1 MEQAAPGIRMSARL
15 KAEIWVA
22 AYLRSVRAQG
32 AFAYLVRRG
41 AEEAGSILLK
51 VEAPGGT
58 ATVYSPGYMD
68 GVRTWLR
75 SSGTEPVPATEA
87 DSYIQRRLAT
97 DPDLWVVE
105 VEDRAGRHFLTEPVE
120 GEETNP

>member
-1 MEQAAPGIRMSARL
+1 MTARL
-15 KAEIWVA
+15 KADIWVA

-32 AFAYLVRRG
+32 GFAYLVRRG
-41 AEEAGSILLK
+41 AEEAGSVLLH
-51 VEAPGGT
+51 VEGPAGH
-58 ATVYSPGYMD
+58 ATVYSPGYLD
-68 GVRTWLR
+68 GERTWLK
-75 SSGTEPVPATEA
+75 SSGIDPVPVADA

-120 GEETNP
+120 GEEYNP

>member
-1 MEQAAPGIRMSARL
+1 MAQASYGTRMSARL

-58 ATVYSPGYMD
+58 ATVYSPGYMN